1 MGERSKV
8 TGLPE
13 HVREA
18 LDQRLLKGGFAGYV
32 QLQDWLRAQGFDIGK
47 SSLHRYGSRLEEKM
61 AKLKAS
67 AERARALVEASPDNA
82 DHMAQA
88 TMRLLQ
94 EKLYTVLETMDDI
107 DPESVDLVKLSR
119 AMAPLV
125 RASIAAKKHGEE
137 VRERMAAAEK
147 KVAEAVAGGQLGS
160 ITPQALEQIRAIY
173 TGAVVGPTPEAP
185 KEPA

>member
-8 TGLPE
+8 TGLPGD
-13 HVREA
+13 VREA
-18 LDQRLLKGGFAGYV
+18 LDSKLLQGGFAGYV
-32 QLQDWLRAQGFDIGK
+32 QLQDWLRTQGYDISK
-47 SSLHRYGSRLEEKM
+47 SSIHRYGSRLEEKV

-67 AERARALVEASPDNA
+67 AERARALVESSPDAA

-94 EKLYTVLETMDDI
+94 DKLFTVLESMEDV

-125 RASIAAKKHGEE
+125 RASIAAKLHADE
-137 VRERMAAAEK
+137 VRDK
-147 KVAEAVAGGQLGS
+147 LAEADKKMTDAASSGRMPGV
-160 ITPQALEQIRAIY
+160 TPEALAQIRAIY
-173 TGAVVGPTPEAP
+173 TGAVVGPG
-185 KEPA
+185 

>member
-8 TGLPE
+8 TGLPGE
-13 HVREA
+13 VREA
-18 LDQRLLKGGFAGYV
+18 LDAKLLQGGFAGYV
-32 QLQDWLRAQGFDIGK
+32 QLQDWLRTQGFDISK
-47 SSLHRYGSRLEEKM
+47 SSIHRYGSRLEEKV

-67 AERARALVEASPDNA
+67 AERARALVEASPDSA

-94 EKLYTVLETMDDI
+94 DKLFTVLESMEDV

-125 RASIAAKKHGEE
+125 RASIAAKLHADE
-137 VRERMAAAEK
+137 VREK
-147 KVAEAVAGGQLGS
+147 LAEADRKVGDAVASGRIPNVSLE
-160 ITPQALEQIRAIY
+160 ALADIKALY
-173 TGAVVGPTPEAP
+173 AGAVVGPG
-185 KEPA
+185 

>member
-94 EKLYTVLETMDDI
+94 EKLYTVLESMDDI

-125 RASIAAKKHGEE
+125 RASIAAKKHAEE
-137 VRERMAAAEK
+137 VSAKLAEAEK
-147 KVAEAVAGGQLGS
+147 KIDEAAAAGRMPGV
-160 ITPQALEQIRAIY
+160 TPEALAAIRAIY
-173 TGAVVGPTPEAP
+173 TGAVVGPTPTAP
-185 KEPA
+185 AA

>member
-8 TGLPE
+8 TGLPA

-18 LDQRLLKGGFAGYV
+18 LEARLIGGGFGGYV
-32 QLQDWLRAQGFDIGK
+32 QLQDWLRAQGYDISK
-47 SSLHRYGSRLEEKM
+47 SSIHRYGSRLEEKV

-94 EKLYTVLETMDDI
+94 DKLFTVLESMEDI

-125 RASIAAKKHGEE
+125 RASIAAKVHADE
-137 VRERMAAAEK
+137 VREKLAEAEK
-147 KVAEAVAGGQLGS
+147 KVSDAAGSGALGG
-160 ITPQALEQIRAIY
+160 ITPEALAQIRAIY
-173 TGAVVGPTPEAP
+173 TGAVVGPG
-185 KEPA
+185 